1 MKNIN
6 RVFITGSCGFIG
18 FHLSLYFLSK
28 GYKVYSIDNLNDYY
42 SVKLKKKRLNIL
54 KRKKNFFFKKIS
66 LNNNKSL
73 IKFIK
78 HSKSELIIHL
88 AAQPG
93 VRYSFVNPNIYLK
106 YNTEGFLEILKAME
120 KTSIKSL
127 IFASSS
133 SVYGDAKHFPTNET
147 NTLNPINLYAA
158 TKVFNEEMAKIYFKN
173 SKINSFGLRFFT
185 SYGSLGRPDM
195 LIDKTIQAIKNNK
208 KINLY
213 NNGNHSRDFTHVN
226 DVTKIIFS
234 LSKKIKKF
242 KGYEFFNICSGK
254 KISIKKILREME
266 RLTGKKI
273 KLNKVQKQKG
283 DMLKTH
289 GSNKKIINF
298 LGKKIRFLKIKEGL
312 KETLFK
318 KYE

>member
-254 KISIKKILREME
+254 KISINKILREME

>member
-1 MKNIN
+1 M
-6 RVFITGSCGFIG
+6 
-18 FHLSLYFLSK
+18 SLYFLSK

-254 KISIKKILREME
+254 KFSIKKILREME

-298 LGKKIRFLKIKEGL
+298 LDK
-312 KETLFK
+312 
-318 KYE
+318 

>member
-1 MKNIN
+1 M
-6 RVFITGSCGFIG
+6 
-18 FHLSLYFLSK
+18 SLYFLSK

-208 KINLY
+208 TINLY
-213 NNGNHSRDFTHVN
+213 NNGNHS
-226 DVTKIIFS
+226 
-234 LSKKIKKF
+234 KF
-242 KGYEFFNICSGK
+242 Y
-254 KISIKKILREME
+254 
-266 RLTGKKI
+266 
-273 KLNKVQKQKG
+273 
-283 DMLKTH
+283 
-289 GSNKKIINF
+289 
-298 LGKKIRFLKIKEGL
+298 
-312 KETLFK
+312 
-318 KYE
+318 